1 MTDRSQRLSESPER
15 SSQQPLFKRRLT
27 DKIGAS
33 QDQFSQRLIES
44 INMVRELLQ
53 SNKELREQLEMS
65 QRGSEEKD
73 FAIIEL

>member
-1 MTDRSQRLSESPER
+1 M
-15 SSQQPLFKRRLT
+15 FKRRLT

-53 SNKELREQLEMS
+53 SNKELREQMETY
-65 QRGSEEKD
+65 QHDNE
-73 FAIIEL
+73 